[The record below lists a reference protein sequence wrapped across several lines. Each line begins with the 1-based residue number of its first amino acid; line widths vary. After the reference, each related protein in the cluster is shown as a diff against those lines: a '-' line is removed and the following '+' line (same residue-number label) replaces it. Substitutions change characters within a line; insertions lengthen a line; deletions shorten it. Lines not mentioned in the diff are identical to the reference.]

1 LATRTDAFSFE
12 QKVLAVISF
21 TGYNASANRRSGPTH
36 TLASAVEDIR
46 NNNCTMAMPKDDIER
61 MNHSPKKRHAAPN
74 PPKKRSESTAGLNNQ
89 PSPYSTHNDS
99 PQSNLSI
106 SPTELNRLEVAARTN
121 TEREMELAKVR
132 AELDS
137 LVHYSRSI
145 QNEVERNYLEAQ
157 EQKTVN
163 AALRKKIDCMTRNYS
178 DIVFFESIKQI
189 ESEPLRWQI
198 EGMETEDGRI
208 DTLDLELNTL
218 DAKPRLLISLS
229 PHLGNPFS
237 DSFSTSS
244 PDKSSDGRLV
254 ITPNSIPGDTGY
266 LTLRMLSGNELRTL
280 DNALYLANRFLVKN
294 PLNPQ
299 AELIANVRKTLKEL
313 PRTLRFHNAKID
325 GSAPLPAYESLQFS
339 LRDARYGDRKWNT
352 FTFKLA
358 ATRSTGMLTQP
369 RLEFHMFDANNRPF
383 ENWFVES
390 SDGLGDRLELRFDTN
405 TEAFDSAVW
414 KRLSEVDQMQLL
426 SIISKLPLLLELVPI
441 HGEGKSLDVSSW
453 KVLALSMH
461 KILYKHGLP
470 ANTLAVV

>member
-1 LATRTDAFSFE
+1 
-12 QKVLAVISF
+12 
-21 TGYNASANRRSGPTH
+21 
-36 TLASAVEDIR
+36 
-46 NNNCTMAMPKDDIER
+46 MAMPKDDIER
-61 MNHSPKKRHAAPN
+61 MNHSPKKRHATPN
-74 PPKKRSESTAGLNNQ
+74 PPKKRSESTTALNNQ
-89 PSPYSTHNDS
+89 PAPYGAQNDS
-99 PQSNLSI
+99 PQSSLSI

-121 TEREMELAKVR
+121 AEREAELVKVR

-163 AALRKKIDCMTRNYS
+163 AALRKKIDCMVRNYS
-178 DIVFFESIKQI
+178 DIVFFENIKQI
-189 ESEPLRWQI
+189 ESDALRWQV
-198 EGMETEDGRI
+198 EGMETEGGRI
-208 DTLDLELNTL
+208 EILDVELNIFDT
-218 DAKPRLLISLS
+218 KPKLLISLS
-229 PHLGNPFS
+229 PYLGHPFS

-244 PDKSSDGRLV
+244 LDKSTDGRLV
-254 ITPNSIPGDTGY
+254 ITPSSMPGDAEY
-266 LTLRMLSGNELRTL
+266 LTLRMLSNNELCTL
-280 DNALYLANRFLVKN
+280 DNALYLADRFLIKN
-294 PLNPQ
+294 PLDAQ
-299 AELIANVRKTLKEL
+299 SELIANVRKKLKEL

-339 LRDARYGDRKWNT
+339 LQDAHYGDRKWST

-369 RLEFHMFDANNRPF
+369 RLEFHLFDATNRPF

-414 KRLSEVDQMQLL
+414 KRLSEVDQLQLL
-426 SIISKLPLLLELVPI
+426 SIISRLPLLLDLIPV